1 MVMRIIER
9 MENGIRVE
17 AGFYD
22 DADSVEAMMMRA
34 AAATPQRRSDLAHAS
49 RCLRR
54 SREATRVPKREMLIS

>member
-22 DADSVEAMMMRA
+22 DDSVGSMMMRA
-34 AAATPQRRSDLAHAS
+34 AATAKRRSDLARAR

-54 SREATRVPKREMLIS
+54 SHEATRVLKREMLIS